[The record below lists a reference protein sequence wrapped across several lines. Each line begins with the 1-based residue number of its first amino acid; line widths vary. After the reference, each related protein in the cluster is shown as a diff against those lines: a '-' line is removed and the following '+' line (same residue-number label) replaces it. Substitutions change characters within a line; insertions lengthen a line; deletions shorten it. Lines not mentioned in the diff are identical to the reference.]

1 MDLGTIL
8 GLVLGIG
15 VIVVTMLMT
24 GGLGLFWDAP
34 SILCVVG
41 GAVCAT
47 MIRWPLNKFLKI
59 ANITIHAIKD
69 NNPNLEDLIAELIDI
84 ANIARKSSILALEK
98 VTTTN
103 KHLEKVLKTMVDG
116 NDPDTINGIIELD
129 IYNLKQRHKMG
140 KQMLD
145 NLSEGCPAFGMIGT
159 VIGLIVIMANLDD
172 PNAIGPGL
180 AVALVTTLY
189 GALFANL
196 FFSPLA
202 SKLQVRSDVE
212 VKTMLIIKEATNGI
226 LNGINPRAIEEKL
239 QSFV

>member
-1 MDLGTIL
+1 MDLATLL
-8 GLVLGIG
+8 GLGLGTAV
-15 VIVVTMLMT
+15 VIITMLMAGT
-24 GGLGLFWDAP
+24 LGLFWDAP
-34 SILCVVG
+34 SLLMVLG
-41 GAVCAT
+41 GSIAAT
-47 MIRWPLNKFLKI
+47 MIRWPLNKYLKI
-59 ANITIHAIKD
+59 ANVSMNAIKD
-69 NNPNLEDLIAELIDI
+69 SNPNLEDLIAELIEI

-98 VTTTN
+98 VTTNN
-103 KHLEKVLKTMVDG
+103 KHLEKVLKIMVDG
-116 NDPDTINGIIELD
+116 NDPETINGMIELD
-129 IYNLKQRHKMG
+129 IYNLKQRHKSG
-140 KQMLD
+140 KEMLD
-145 NLSEGCPAFGMIGT
+145 NISEGCPAFGMIGT

-202 SKLQVRSDVE
+202 SKLKVRSDVE
-212 VKTMLIIKEATNGI
+212 VKSMLIIQEAVNGI